1 MLLFNASNGAELM
14 DFLCISSVGAGN
26 FSPHPRVQ
34 TGSGA
39 YPASYPVRIRS
50 SFPVGKAIGA

>member
-1 MLLFNASNGAELM
+1 LM

-39 YPASYPVRIRS
+39 YPASYPMGTS
-50 SFPVGKAIGA
+50 GSFPEDKAAGA